1 MLFCGSLL
9 TALCC
14 PLISLLSL
22 LSSLCLS
29 SHFSLLLVV
38 VILRDSPHD
47 CDNHTRLSATKQSHC
62 SLLPSLFPYSHFSP
76 ISSVA
81 DAHLLD
87 RTAHQS
93 LRALLQ
99 AIDSASTS
107 IHGAL
112 CLTST
117 LSAPSRPWI
126 LCICI
131 KMLLPIDFHFSVAE
145 VFRVLDPTCYTTRNI
160 SPHLGKARIKRT
172 PIQQAE
178 SSPFQDR
185 TSHLSLR
192 TLHQATEHAANSI
205 PLCLN
210 IPGPAECAKRLNK
223 IMKCNIILEHY
234 ANLS

>member
-1 MLFCGSLL
+1 MPFCCSLL

-29 SHFSLLLVV
+29 SHFSLLLVG

-47 CDNHTRLSATKQSHC
+47 CDNHTRLSAAKQSHC
-62 SLLPSLFPYSHFSP
+62 SLLPSLFPYSLFSP

-112 CLTST
+112 CQVTARHRRSHSGT
-117 LSAPSRPWI
+117 ATAGGHRCGAQPRSWSSRAACS
-126 LCICI
+126 LDATTAASSGTCIC
-131 KMLLPIDFHFSVAE
+131 
-145 VFRVLDPTCYTTRNI
+145 
-160 SPHLGKARIKRT
+160 HLRG
-172 PIQQAE
+172 
-178 SSPFQDR
+178 
-185 TSHLSLR
+185 
-192 TLHQATEHAANSI
+192 
-205 PLCLN
+205 
-210 IPGPAECAKRLNK
+210 
-223 IMKCNIILEHY
+223 
-234 ANLS
+234 

>member
-1 MLFCGSLL
+1 MLFCCSLL

-29 SHFSLLLVV
+29 SHFSLLLVG

-47 CDNHTRLSATKQSHC
+47 CDNHTRLSAAKQSHC

-99 AIDSASTS
+99 AIDFASTS

-145 VFRVLDPTCYTTRNI
+145 VFRVLDPTCYTARNI
-160 SPHLGKARIKRT
+160 SPLLGGARIKRT

-178 SSPFQDR
+178 SSPESASAFLIGESSR
-185 TSHLSLR
+185 KSLAKIPTKLGGAR
-192 TLHQATEHAANSI
+192 RVLALTYRNRMVSAATPEFA
-205 PLCLN
+205 
-210 IPGPAECAKRLNK
+210 
-223 IMKCNIILEHY
+223 
-234 ANLS
+234 

>member
-1 MLFCGSLL
+1 MATEIIHFSCAFLL
-9 TALCC
+9 LSAHC
-14 PLISLLSL
+14 SL
-22 LSSLCLS
+22 LSSDFPFVS
-29 SHFSLLLVV
+29 SLLYLSLFAFLSFLVG

-47 CDNHTRLSATKQSHC
+47 CDNHTRLSAAKQSHC

-76 ISSVA
+76 ISSVV

-99 AIDSASTS
+99 AIDFASTS

-112 CLTST
+112 CFTST

-145 VFRVLDPTCYTTRNI
+145 VFRVLDPTCYTARNI
-160 SPHLGKARIKRT
+160 SPHLGGARIKGT
-172 PIQQAE
+172 PA
-178 SSPFQDR
+178 S
-185 TSHLSLR
+185 
-192 TLHQATEHAANSI
+192 
-205 PLCLN
+205 
-210 IPGPAECAKRLNK
+210 
-223 IMKCNIILEHY
+223 
-234 ANLS
+234 